1 MGLYDWL
8 GFSNCVG
15 FYLLR
20 YNQTLRSLYL
30 DEIKLTPSSPT
41 PHSYWGRRA
50 SFSPV
55 GVNNIAPYIN
65 VCFVGFWNG
74 QMVKVK
80 PFSLAFGA
88 TTPVSFYGY
97 STVASWYIPNTHTH
111 ILFLLTI
118 NTDNSLVF
126 CLVVWLFAI
135 HQSLISGLKGL
146 CFLNA
151 SSLLLMDSGVLT
163 LTQQRQTFQSRK
175 MEALSFL
182 LVIDSIQ

>member
-15 FYLLR
+15 LYLLR

-30 DEIKLTPSSPT
+30 DEIKLTASSPT

-50 SFSPV
+50 SFSPA
-55 GVNNIAPYIN
+55 GVNNITPYVN

-111 ILFLLTI
+111 THSLSPHNKYRQFVGFLF
-118 NTDNSLVF
+118 S
-126 CLVVWLFAI
+126 CLVVCYPSIIDKWFERTLFSECI
-135 HQSLISGLKGL
+135 IS
-146 CFLNA
+146 
-151 SSLLLMDSGVLT
+151 
-163 LTQQRQTFQSRK
+163 
-175 MEALSFL
+175 SFDGFRSPNSYTTTPN
-182 LVIDSIQ
+182 VPKPQNGSIVFFIGH